1 MVPNDLD
8 DTDPVDRS
16 ALSPVIGARK
26 PAFDAGLLTL
36 VPEIAV
42 VWVALPKRI
51 WPFEFNVNRSYVT
64 PPIAKLNGRVTLEDG
79 SSSR

>member
-8 DTDPVDRS
+8 DTDPAANS

-26 PAFDAGLLTL
+26 PAFKAGTVTE

-51 WPFEFNVNRSYVT
+51 
-64 PPIAKLNGRVTLEDG
+64 
-79 SSSR
+79 